1 MMEAV
6 TVGDHVSLVYH
17 DQSGK
22 KAYQGVVSQ
31 TWVKGHQ
38 FQLEDGK
45 FEIIDPRI
53 QVKQQ

>member
-1 MMEAV
+1 MEPV
-6 TVGDHVSLVYH
+6 QVGDLVSLVYH
-17 DQSGK
+17 DQTGK

-38 FQLEDGK
+38 FQVEDGK

-53 QVKQQ
+53 QLKQ